1 MITLKMI
8 SEKISAS
15 LRSREATREWSQ
27 FSDQGLRPIRIR
39 PSNIED
45 VVRSRWRGRT
55 SSQST
60 HWE

>member
-15 LRSREATREWSQ
+15 LRNRETMREWSQ
-27 FSDQGLRPIRIR
+27 FSDHRLRPIRIR
-39 PSNIED
+39 RSNIED

-55 SSQST
+55 SSPSA

>member
-8 SEKISAS
+8 SEKINAS
-15 LRSREATREWSQ
+15 LPSREATREWSQ
-27 FSDQGLRPIRIR
+27 FSDHVLRPIRTR
-39 PSNIED
+39 RSHIED